1 MHGNVSYY
9 GKNSAFYDFLFQ
21 IKRKYVFGM
30 KLTMV
35 KHKTAEFVLLS
46 MQLILINLLSIGL
59 H

>member
-1 MHGNVSYY
+1 MFRIMVKIQPSTI
-9 GKNSAFYDFLFQ
+9 FQ